1 MKVVIL
7 GCGRVGARL
16 ANSLD
21 AEGHTV
27 SIIDR
32 NPDAFRRFLASEFR
46 GKAVVG
52 IGIDED
58 ILRRAGI
65 EDADVFVS
73 ATNLDN
79 VNAMASQI
87 AQHVFKVPKVIARM
101 YDPVREEVYQ
111 TLGLTTVC
119 PTVVGAERIKQMLDA
134 RWGPTAASAAEEAA
148 RRAPRGSAAGEVQ
161 TGG

>member
-1 MKVVIL
+1 VVIL

-16 ANSLD
+16 ANALD
-21 AEGHTV
+21 SEGHRV
-27 SIIDR
+27 AIVDR
-32 NPDAFRRFLASEFR
+32 NPDSFRRFLRSDF
-46 GKAVVG
+46 GGQAVVG

-58 ILRRAGI
+58 VLRRAGI
-65 EDADVFVS
+65 EDADVFVA

-87 AQHVFKVPKVIARM
+87 AQQIFKVPKVVARM

-119 PTVVGAERIKQMLDA
+119 PTTIGAERIKEMLDA
-134 RWGPTAASAAEEAA
+134 RWAGGEPP
-148 RRAPRGSAAGEVQ
+148 RATP
-161 TGG
+161 GG

>member
-16 ANSLD
+16 ANTLD
-21 AEGHTV
+21 AGGHRV

-32 NPDAFRRFLASEFR
+32 NPDAFRRFLASGFT
-46 GKAVVG
+46 GLAVAG

-58 ILRRAGI
+58 VLRRARI
-65 EDADVFVS
+65 EDADVFVA

-87 AQHVFKVPKVIARM
+87 AQHIFHVPRVVARM

-119 PTVVGAERIKQMLDA
+119 PTVVGAERIKEMLDS
-134 RWGPTAASAAEEAA
+134 RWQDCAA
-148 RRAPRGSAAGEVQ
+148 RAG
-161 TGG
+161 G

>member
-1 MKVVIL
+1 VIL

-16 ANSLD
+16 ANWLD
-21 AEGHTV
+21 SEGHRV
-27 SIIDR
+27 SIVDR
-32 NPDAFRRFLASEFR
+32 NPDSFRRFLRPDF
-46 GKAVVG
+46 GGQAVVG

-58 ILRRAGI
+58 VLRRAGI
-65 EDADVFVS
+65 EDADVFVA

-87 AQHVFKVPKVIARM
+87 AQHIFRVPKVVARM

-119 PTVVGAERIKQMLDA
+119 PTKIGAERIKEMLDG
-134 RWGPTAASAAEEAA
+134 RWNADEPP
-148 RRAPRGSAAGEVQ
+148 RATP
-161 TGG
+161 GG

>member
-16 ANSLD
+16 ANTLD
-21 AEGHTV
+21 REGHSV
-27 SIIDR
+27 AIIDR
-32 NPDAFRRFLASEFR
+32 NPDAFRRFLDDGYS
-46 GKAVVG
+46 GDAVVG

-58 ILRRAGI
+58 VLRRAGLG
-65 EDADVFVS
+65 EADVFIS

-87 AQHVFKVPKVIARM
+87 AHHIFRVPRVIARL
-101 YDPVREEVYQ
+101 YDPIREEVYN

-119 PTVVGAERIKQMLDA
+119 PTVVGAERIRELL
-134 RWGPTAASAAEEAA
+134 AAQWSREESA
-148 RRAPRGSAAGEVQ
+148 P
-161 TGG
+161 TGGG